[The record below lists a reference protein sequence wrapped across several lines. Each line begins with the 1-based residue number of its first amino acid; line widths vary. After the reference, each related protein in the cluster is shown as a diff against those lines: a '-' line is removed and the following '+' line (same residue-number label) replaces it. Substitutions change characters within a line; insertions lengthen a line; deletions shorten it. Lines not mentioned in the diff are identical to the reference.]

1 MSSNSSIIMGAC
13 SITPSD
19 TIVPKQDDTTV
30 PKRAWKSSA
39 FQHETF
45 APPIPI
51 AKYLL
56 KENSLGVYT
65 ITTGVKVDLSRL
77 PRDSPIVTTVH
88 KMVAKVEAEFPGYR
102 VTVNSKS
109 CHVTAPCEVKELSA
123 HAEFDHLAREIL
135 VSLRLS

>member
-1 MSSNSSIIMGAC
+1 M
-13 SITPSD
+13 TPSD
-19 TIVPKQDDTTV
+19 TIFRKQDDDTIFR
-30 PKRAWKSSA
+30 KRAWKSSTLQLE
-39 FQHETF
+39 FF
-45 APPIPI
+45 NPPVPI

-65 ITTGVKVDLSRL
+65 ITTGFKVDLSKL
-77 PRDSPIVTTVH
+77 PLDYPIVTSVH

-109 CHVTAPCEVKELSA
+109 CHVTAPCEVKELTALS
-123 HAEFDHLAREIL
+123 EFDHLAREIL